1 MVRAVNGPRGKWPGR
16 TIHSV
21 INGPPDHPWLRP
33 LVPLCYNRSPLTK
46 FDLLSA
52 KPVYQSADAVHE
64 NNTCIAYVKPR
75 VHIVTSVEVSF
86 GALSLKWKCMDEE
99 NDEFENVNLI
109 EDVVFYLRET
119 VCRGDCT
126 KTGRPGV
133 RRKAKKF
140 EIKDGEIL
148 YRK

>member
-1 MVRAVNGPRGKWPGR
+1 
-16 TIHSV
+16 
-21 INGPPDHPWLRP
+21 
-33 LVPLCYNRSPLTK
+33 
-46 FDLLSA
+46 
-52 KPVYQSADAVHE
+52 
-64 NNTCIAYVKPR
+64 
-75 VHIVTSVEVSF
+75 
-86 GALSLKWKCMDEE
+86 MDEE
-99 NDEFENVNLI
+99 NDEFENGNLI